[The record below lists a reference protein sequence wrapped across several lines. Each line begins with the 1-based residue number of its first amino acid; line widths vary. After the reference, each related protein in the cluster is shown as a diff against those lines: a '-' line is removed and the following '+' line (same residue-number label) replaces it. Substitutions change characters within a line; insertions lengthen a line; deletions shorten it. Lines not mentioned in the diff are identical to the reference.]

1 MERFRKSIGELD
13 LNYNMER
20 GVTHII
26 ETIKFTEN
34 FSYLFKEWVN
44 YLQNSEITKVSIKK
58 DLKLLFNEY
67 RDAFLLLIIRL
78 R

>member
-34 FSYLFKEWVN
+34 FSYLFKRMGE
-44 YLQNSEITKVSIKK
+44 
-58 DLKLLFNEY
+58 LFTE
-67 RDAFLLLIIRL
+67 F
-78 R
+78 